1 MSVLIVDDELCL
13 LESLQEFLED
23 EGFSVATATNGAEA
37 LDLLERGEIP
47 CLMILDL
54 IMPIVT
60 GNQVY
65 ERMQNDPRFANVP
78 ILVSTSDPARAPEGA
93 FVMKK
98 PIDLDRLLGAVRDHC
113 QAVSRRNAAR
123 PAAEIAS

>member
-1 MSVLIVDDELCL
+1 MGVLIVDDELCL

-47 CLMILDL
+47 CLVILDL
-54 IMPIVT
+54 IMPVVT

-78 ILVSTSDPARAPEGA
+78 VLVSTSDPTRAPEGA

-113 QAVSRRNAAR
+113 QAVSRRNAA
-123 PAAEIAS
+123 PVAAEIAS

>member
-54 IMPIVT
+54 IMPVVT

-78 ILVSTSDPARAPEGA
+78 VLVSTSDPTRAPEGA

-113 QAVSRRNAAR
+113 QAVSRRNAA
-123 PAAEIAS
+123 PVAAEIAS

>member
-13 LESLQEFLED
+13 LASLQEFLED

-78 ILVSTSDPARAPEGA
+78 VLVSTSDPARAPEGA

-113 QAVSRRNAAR
+113 QAVSSRNAAR

>member
-13 LESLQEFLED
+13 LASLQEFLED

-78 ILVSTSDPARAPEGA
+78 VLVSTSDPARAPQGA

-113 QAVSRRNAAR
+113 QAVSSRNAAR

>member
-1 MSVLIVDDELCL
+1 MGVLIVDDELCL

-37 LDLLERGEIP
+37 LDLLEREIP
-47 CLMILDL
+47 CLVILDL
-54 IMPIVT
+54 IMPVVT

-78 ILVSTSDPARAPEGA
+78 VLVSTSDPTRAPEGA

-113 QAVSRRNAAR
+113 QAVSRRNAA
-123 PAAEIAS
+123 PVAAEIAS

>member
-1 MSVLIVDDELCL
+1 MGILIVDDELCL
-13 LESLQEFLED
+13 LASLQEFLED

-37 LDLLERGEIP
+37 LDLLERGELP

-65 ERMQNDPRFANVP
+65 ERMQNDPRFSKVP
-78 ILVSTSDPARAPEGA
+78 ILVSTSDPARAPDGA

-113 QAVSRRNAAR
+113 QAISRRQAPPHAAGV
-123 PAAEIAS
+123 SS